1 MGWEADL
8 HAMTVFADEEASRRF
23 LEEVPGRAG
32 SKGWWVEDKE
42 RGDGEGMVGRLHGEV

>member
-8 HAMTVFADEEASRRF
+8 HAMRVFADEEASRRF
-23 LEEVPGRAG
+23 PEVVPGRAG

-42 RGDGEGMVGRLHGEV
+42 RGDDEEMVERLYGVV